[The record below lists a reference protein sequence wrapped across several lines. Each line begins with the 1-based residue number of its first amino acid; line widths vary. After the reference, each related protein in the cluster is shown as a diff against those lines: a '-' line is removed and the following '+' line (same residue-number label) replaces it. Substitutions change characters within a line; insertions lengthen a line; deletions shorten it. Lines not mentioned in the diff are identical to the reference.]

1 MKKLIPEA
9 VVQRAKTRSN
19 LPTRLSSRHLLGL
32 EGMPVGELELV
43 FDTAETMLGVL
54 DRPIKKVP
62 PLRGLTVVN
71 LFYEPSTRTRF
82 SFELAEKRLSA
93 DTVSFSA
100 SGSSVSKGES
110 LVDTVRNIEAM
121 KTDMVV
127 IRHASSGA
135 PHKLAREVDSPV
147 INAGDGQHEH
157 PTQGLLDILTL
168 RRTFGRTDGLV
179 VAIVGDILHSR
190 VARSDIWGLR
200 TLGAEVRLCGPST
213 LMPVEI
219 EKMGVRVFHDLD
231 LALEGAHAV
240 NVLRLQR
247 ERQQAGLLPSLR
259 EYSRLWG
266 ITRERLERM
275 HPDYVVMHPG
285 PINRGVE
292 IAPDV
297 ADGPRSVILPQV
309 THGVAVRMAVLYL
322 LAGGGEHVPA

>member
-9 VVQRAKTRSN
+9 RVSRPKSRPP

-32 EGMPVGELELV
+32 EGVSRGELELI
-43 FDTAETMLGVL
+43 FETAETMLGVL

-71 LFYEPSTRTRF
+71 LFYEASTRTRF

-93 DTVSFSA
+93 DTVNFSA

-110 LVDTVRNIEAM
+110 LVDTVKNIEAM
-121 KTDMVV
+121 KIDMVV
-127 IRHASSGA
+127 IRHPSAGA
-135 PHKLAREVDSPV
+135 PHKLAREIDSPV

-157 PTQGLLDILTL
+157 PTQGLLDLLTM
-168 RRTFGRTDGLV
+168 RRKFGRLDGLV
-179 VAIVGDILHSR
+179 VTIVGDVLHSR
-190 VARSDIWGLR
+190 VARSNIWGLC
-200 TLGAEVRLCGPST
+200 TMGAEIRLCGPST
-213 LMPVEI
+213 LMPAEVERL
-219 EKMGVRVFHDLD
+219 GVKLFFELD
-231 LALEGAHAV
+231 EALEGAHVV

-247 ERQQAGLLPSLR
+247 ERQQSGLLPSIR

-266 ITRERLERM
+266 ITPERLAHM
-275 HPDYVVMHPG
+275 HPDHIVMHPG
-285 PINRGVE
+285 PMNRGVE
-292 IAPDV
+292 IVPEV

-322 LAGGGEHVPA
+322 LAGGTERGTA